1 MMTSRSIVRVVSL
14 LLCGM
19 GVGCAT
25 TFAKDTNRQP
35 AASQH
40 AAYVTGTLIL
50 KLKPEAG
57 KTLDVALQSTQAPMR
72 SGLAWLDALNQR
84 YGVTKIEPL
93 FSHQPAPTLQHIY
106 KLTMRNGTD
115 VTRAAAGYER
125 QPDVLYAQP
134 DYLAT
139 TQRGDTRLP

>member
-1 MMTSRSIVRVVSL
+1 MSRAIARVVSL

-19 GVGCAT
+19 VVGCAT
-25 TFAKDTNRQP
+25 TFAKDANDQP
-35 AASQH
+35 HASQQATH
-40 AAYVTGTLIL
+40 VAGTLIL
-50 KLKPEAG
+50 KLKPEAS
-57 KTLDVALQSTQAPMR
+57 KALDATLQSGQSSTMT
-72 SGLAWLDALNQR
+72 GLAWLDTLNAR

-93 FSHQPAPTLQHIY
+93 FPHQPPATLQHIY